1 MVNNVIPANYFLT
14 LQKNDLAA
22 SENTKLYSFISV
34 NKTRAQPVS
43 IKPSFLRFCFD

>member
-1 MVNNVIPANYFLT
+1 MVNNVIPANYFLN

-22 SENTKLYSFISV
+22 SENNKLYSFIIVS
-34 NKTRAQPVS
+34 KTRAQPVS